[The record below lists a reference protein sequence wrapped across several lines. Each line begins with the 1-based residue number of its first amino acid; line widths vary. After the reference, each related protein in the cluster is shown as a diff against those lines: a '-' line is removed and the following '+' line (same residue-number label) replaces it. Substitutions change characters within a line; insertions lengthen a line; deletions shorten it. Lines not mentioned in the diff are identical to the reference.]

1 MMKNDV
7 KVLKLVTGEELIT
20 RVTKRE
26 VDLITIDK
34 PMKVQSIKTKQGER
48 WSATL
53 IPWMKVAK
61 CEKIT
66 ISTEY
71 ILAEDDPVEEAEKDY
86 LSIVTGLTL

>member
-1 MMKNDV
+1 MANDV
-7 KVLKLVTGEELIT
+7 KVLKLITGEELIA
-20 RVTKRE
+20 RVTKGD
-26 VDLITIDK
+26 VDLITLNK

-71 ILAEDDPVEEAEKDY
+71 ILAEDDPVEESEKDY